1 MEAIRIELSMKCD
14 SGELYGTTE
23 NPFAVIADMKS
34 SRRKLRKLMR
44 VVRNGVTRI
53 KFRANKSQGKQF
65 NTIIQ
70 TLNYFCTHTTIHGLR
85 HIVNPELH
93 IIERFL
99 WLVVF
104 VISSTIASNVIYSLA
119 LRFQDAPTVI
129 DIESMHY
136 GTSYL
141 PFPSVTLCP
150 NDRVDWNRALE
161 LEPKIFP
168 NGTDKAS
175 LETFRK
181 ILGKLSMMS
190 FGDFDE
196 LDFLKNQNVHSLAG
210 INITQVLY
218 EVMPRCDQLLSSCW
232 WRNADRNCCDIF
244 QVQKTEYGFCY
255 SFNSEV
261 AQTPPT
267 DPMESW
273 PRRASGYGD
282 WTGVKVTIHLGSITK
297 PSHTN
302 SSDSNAKQVDG
313 VVVIINEPHV
323 WPNSGTMIPSG
334 SRVSMSLQ
342 CISGYATRRVLEL
355 DKDKQPCQYDENG
368 VYHQETCL
376 SLCKRYW
383 VAKYCSCN
391 PSFFFPA
398 NNRFRDCTIEDFI
411 CLITYNDLF
420 NDYIVHFGDDYPH
433 DIPSMICNCLPEC
446 DYYIYNTQF
455 SNVPL
460 HNMNDIM
467 LDVHYLGQT
476 SFRYKTDIVISQMDL
491 LVSFGGIISLFLGG
505 SLLSVIELVYYLV
518 SVMFSSLRSR
528 LKTKEEPRNRSSVM
542 HVHTRV
548 LPILDYNP
556 LKSRARKIPI
566 FTNYGLAELN
576 LNRY

>member
-1 MEAIRIELSMKCD
+1 
-14 SGELYGTTE
+14 
-23 NPFAVIADMKS
+23 MKS
-34 SRRKLRKLMR
+34 DRKKLKKLMR

-53 KFRANKSQGKQF
+53 KFRGNKNQGKQF

-85 HIVNPELH
+85 YIVNPELH

-99 WLVVF
+99 WLIVF
-104 VISSTIASNVIYSLA
+104 VISSTIAGNIIYSLA

-161 LEPKIFP
+161 LESKIFP

-175 LETFRK
+175 LEIFRK
-181 ILGKLSMMS
+181 ILGKLSIMS

-261 AQTPPT
+261 AQTLPT
-267 DPMESW
+267 DPTESR

-297 PSHTN
+297 PPN
-302 SSDSNAKQVDG
+302 FKEVDG

-323 WPNSGTMIPSG
+323 WPNSGTMIPLG

-342 CISGYATRRVLEL
+342 CISGYATQRVLEL

-398 NNRFRDCTIEDFI
+398 TTRFRDCTIEDFI
-411 CLITYNDLF
+411 CLITYN
-420 NDYIVHFGDDYPH
+420 
-433 DIPSMICNCLPEC
+433 
-446 DYYIYNTQF
+446 
-455 SNVPL
+455 
-460 HNMNDIM
+460 
-467 LDVHYLGQT
+467 
-476 SFRYKTDIVISQMDL
+476 
-491 LVSFGGIISLFLGG
+491 VSFGGIISLFLGG
-505 SLLSVIELVYYLV
+505 SLLSVVELVYYLV
-518 SVMFSSLRSR
+518 SAMFSSLRSR
-528 LKTKEEPRNRSSVM
+528 LKTKEEPRNRSSVI

-548 LPILDYNP
+548 LPVLDYNP
-556 LKSRARKIPI
+556 LKPRARKIPI

-576 LNRY
+576 FNRY

>member
-1 MEAIRIELSMKCD
+1 MLLGPQQNPELRYSVNGNGC
-14 SGELYGTTE
+14 GEGTY
-23 NPFAVIADMKS
+23 MKS
-34 SRRKLRKLMR
+34 NQRKLRKLMR
-44 VVRNGVTRI
+44 AVRNGVTRI
-53 KFRANKSQGKQF
+53 KFRGNESQSKQF
-65 NTIIQ
+65 NAIIQ
-70 TLNYFCTHTTIHGLR
+70 TLNYFCMHTTIHGLR

-129 DIESMHY
+129 DIESVHY

-150 NDRVDWNRALE
+150 NDRVDWNRVLE
-161 LEPKIFP
+161 LELKIFP

-267 DPMESW
+267 DPTESW

-297 PSHTN
+297 PSN
-302 SSDSNAKQVDG
+302 SKQVDG

-334 SRVSMSLQ
+334 SLVSMSLQ
-342 CISGYATRRVLEL
+342 CISGYATQRVLEL

-383 VAKYCSCN
+383 VANIFRRYN
-391 PSFFFPA
+391 QLIPG
-398 NNRFRDCTIEDFI
+398 RF
-411 CLITYNDLF
+411 IT
-420 NDYIVHFGDDYPH
+420 
-433 DIPSMICNCLPEC
+433 
-446 DYYIYNTQF
+446 Q
-455 SNVPL
+455 
-460 HNMNDIM
+460 
-467 LDVHYLGQT
+467 
-476 SFRYKTDIVISQMDL
+476 RYRA
-491 LVSFGGIISLFLGG
+491 
-505 SLLSVIELVYYLV
+505 SLLSGECDVFLFAIAIENRRKAEKPIKRDPYASAAHTGLQ
-518 SVMFSSLRSR
+518 SSKTVGEKDTDFHELR
-528 LKTKEEPRNRSSVM
+528 PR
-542 HVHTRV
+542 RV
-548 LPILDYNP
+548 EFEQIL
-556 LKSRARKIPI
+556 
-566 FTNYGLAELN
+566 NYREVFQWASCLESLYQPCLTAKLRRTAIEAAFVGMDSATLQRMCERFRPRIEAN
-576 LNRY
+576 

>member
-1 MEAIRIELSMKCD
+1 
-14 SGELYGTTE
+14 
-23 NPFAVIADMKS
+23 MKS

-70 TLNYFCTHTTIHGLR
+70 TLNYFCTHTTIHGHR

-161 LEPKIFP
+161 LEPKIIP

-181 ILGKLSMMS
+181 ILGKHSMMS

-196 LDFLKNQNVHSLAG
+196 LDFLKNQYVHSLA
-210 INITQVLY
+210 
-218 EVMPRCDQLLSSCW
+218 E
-232 WRNADRNCCDIF
+232 
-244 QVQKTEYGFCY
+244 
-255 SFNSEV
+255 
-261 AQTPPT
+261 
-267 DPMESW
+267 
-273 PRRASGYGD
+273 
-282 WTGVKVTIHLGSITK
+282 
-297 PSHTN
+297 
-302 SSDSNAKQVDG
+302 QVDG

-398 NNRFRDCTIEDFI
+398 NTRFRDCTIENFI

-467 LDVHYLGQT
+467 LDVHYLGHT

-556 LKSRARKIPI
+556 LKSRTRKIPI

>member
-1 MEAIRIELSMKCD
+1 
-14 SGELYGTTE
+14 
-23 NPFAVIADMKS
+23 
-34 SRRKLRKLMR
+34 
-44 VVRNGVTRI
+44 
-53 KFRANKSQGKQF
+53 
-65 NTIIQ
+65 
-70 TLNYFCTHTTIHGLR
+70 
-85 HIVNPELH
+85 
-93 IIERFL
+93 
-99 WLVVF
+99 
-104 VISSTIASNVIYSLA
+104 
-119 LRFQDAPTVI
+119 
-129 DIESMHY
+129 
-136 GTSYL
+136 
-141 PFPSVTLCP
+141 
-150 NDRVDWNRALE
+150 
-161 LEPKIFP
+161 
-168 NGTDKAS
+168 
-175 LETFRK
+175 
-181 ILGKLSMMS
+181 
-190 FGDFDE
+190 
-196 LDFLKNQNVHSLAG
+196 
-210 INITQVLY
+210 ITQVLY
-218 EVMPRCDQLLSSCW
+218 EAMPRCDQLLSSCW

-267 DPMESW
+267 DPTESR
-273 PRRASGYGD
+273 PRKASGYGD

-302 SSDSNAKQVDG
+302 SKQVDG

-398 NNRFRDCTIEDFI
+398 NTRFRDCTIEDFI
-411 CLITYNDLF
+411 CLITYN
-420 NDYIVHFGDDYPH
+420 
-433 DIPSMICNCLPEC
+433 
-446 DYYIYNTQF
+446 
-455 SNVPL
+455 
-460 HNMNDIM
+460 
-467 LDVHYLGQT
+467 
-476 SFRYKTDIVISQMDL
+476 
-491 LVSFGGIISLFLGG
+491 VSFGGIISLFLGG